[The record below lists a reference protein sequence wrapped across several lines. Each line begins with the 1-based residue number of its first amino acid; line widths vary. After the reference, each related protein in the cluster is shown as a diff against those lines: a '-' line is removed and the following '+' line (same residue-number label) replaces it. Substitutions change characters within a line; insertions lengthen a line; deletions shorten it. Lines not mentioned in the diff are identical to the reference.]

1 MSEKP
6 VVVIGAGIAGLS
18 ACIRLLAAGREV
30 VVFEGAESVG
40 GKMRQVSTA
49 AGPVDSGPT
58 VFTMPS
64 AFESL
69 LDGIGLRLAD
79 VVNMKPLTLL
89 ARHAWDTEARLD
101 LFASRE
107 RSAEA
112 IGELAGPEEAR
123 GYLAF
128 CREAGRMYELLES
141 AMLTAP
147 RPNPLSL
154 AWRGRHHGLRALLGL
169 KPFTTLWPALGRHFR
184 DPRLQQLFGRYAT
197 YCGSSPWQAPATL
210 MLIAHLEQEG
220 VWQLKGGMQSLAD
233 GLADAARRRGA
244 RFING
249 EWAAEIERR
258 NGRVGAVIGDQG
270 TRVACDA
277 VVCNADPEA
286 LRQGL
291 LGPAP
296 QAAVV
301 SQASGERSLSAMTW
315 AGTARAEGLPLAFHT
330 VCFSRDYQREFRQL
344 FGEGAIPTE
353 PTVYLCAQDRAEG
366 SPTSADAER
375 IFCLINAPANGDTHH
390 YSEQEIE
397 QCQHQVQKIL
407 KDCGLQLSFDPEQT
421 LVRTPTDFAQ
431 RFPGSGG
438 AIYGR
443 ATHGWQAAFRRP
455 GSKTRLPGLYLAGG
469 GVHPGAG
476 VPMVSLSGRLA
487 AERLL
492 QDQASTQRS
501 WPAATAGGT
510 STR

>member
-1 MSEKP
+1 MAEKP

-30 VVFEGAESVG
+30 VIFEGADSVG
-40 GKMRQVSTA
+40 GKMRQVSTP
-49 AGPVDSGPT
+49 AGPIDSGPT

-69 LDGIGLRLAD
+69 LDGIGLSLAE
-79 VVNMKPLTLL
+79 VVKTTPLNLL
-89 ARHAWDTEARLD
+89 ARHAWEGGARLD

-107 RSAEA
+107 QSAAA
-112 IGELAGPEEAR
+112 IGEFAGPDEAR

-128 CREAGRMYELLES
+128 CREAGRMYNTLES
-141 AMLTAP
+141 AMLTVP

-154 AWRGRHHGLRALLGL
+154 AWRARQRGPSALLGL
-169 KPFTTLWPALGRHFR
+169 KPFTRLWQALGRHFQ

-220 VWQLKGGMQSLAD
+220 VWQVEGGMQSLAN
-233 GLADAARRRGA
+233 GLAEAARRHGA
-244 RFING
+244 RFIPG
-249 EWAAEIERR
+249 EWAVDIEREH
-258 NGRVGAVIGDQG
+258 GRVAAVIGDGG

-277 VVCNADPEA
+277 VICNADPEA
-286 LRQGL
+286 LRSGL
-291 LGPAP
+291 LGSAA

-301 SQASGERSLSAMTW
+301 SQSAVERSLSAMTW
-315 AGTARAEGLPLAFHT
+315 AGVARTSGLPLAFHT
-330 VCFSRDYQREFRQL
+330 VCFSPDYRREFRQL
-344 FGEGAIPTE
+344 FEQQAVPTE
-353 PTVYLCAQDRAEG
+353 PTVYLCAQDREEG
-366 SPTSADAER
+366 APSPTGEER
-375 IFCLINAPANGDTHH
+375 IFCLINAPANGDVHH

-397 QCQHQVQKIL
+397 QCQQQVLKIL
-407 KDCGLQLSFDPEQT
+407 GNCGLQLKFDTQQT
-421 LVRTPTDFAQ
+421 LARTPTDFAR

-492 QDQASTQRS
+492 QDQASTRRW
-501 WPAATAGGT
+501 WPAAIVGGT